1 VTTSDHECEFC
12 DKEWVHVFERDSSA
26 GAVFEPS
33 GSNIPLSRRPR
44 ERLLL
49 RKDGTAVIGMGQ
61 PDDRVGNRA
70 ARWSR
75 EGDDLVV
82 REVDGTAAWRIVE
95 HSRDRL
101 LVRMD

>member
-1 VTTSDHECEFC
+1 
-12 DKEWVHVFERDSSA
+12 
-26 GAVFEPS
+26 
-33 GSNIPLSRRPR
+33 
-44 ERLLL
+44 
-49 RKDGTAVIGMGQ
+49 MGQ